1 MSKTPS
7 ATGDMQQVYAMLQ
20 DLRPLLNYEEF
31 TIGETDLQLVEG
43 DHQQYH
49 GAVQQA
55 VRAGAIKKAG
65 KEYYGTDADEGD
77 WCWRYEWA
85 QGVRE
90 HLRAYIEEM
99 DTLPCGCPP
108 HIPDTRDDPPGV
120 MSCKHCGEEYDAER
134 FKTLVEGKL

>member
-7 ATGDMQQVYAMLQ
+7 ATGDMQQVYAILQ
-20 DLRPLLNYEEF
+20 DLRPLLDYEEF

-55 VRAGAIKKAG
+55 IRAGAIKKAG

-99 DTLPCGCPP
+99 DTLPCGCSV
-108 HIPDTRDDPPGV
+108 HLPDTRDDPDGII
-120 MSCKHCGEEYDAER
+120 SCKHCGEEYDAER